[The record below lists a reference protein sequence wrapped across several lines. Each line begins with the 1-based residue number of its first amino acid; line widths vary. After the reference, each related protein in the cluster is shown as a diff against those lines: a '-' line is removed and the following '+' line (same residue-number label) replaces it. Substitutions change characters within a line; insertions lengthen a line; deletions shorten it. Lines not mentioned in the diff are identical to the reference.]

1 MKLLFFSH
9 NLNYALGWTVV
20 HSLWQALIIS
30 ILTGVALI
38 ILQKKASQFRYV
50 LANIGLWSVLLAA
63 IVTFFM
69 YYDVSKTAS
78 DLVFVP
84 DNLEV
89 TVSPDFTPENN
100 ALTENI
106 SNENNAGFSWEGM
119 RNYCN
124 RNMYFIVS
132 LWFMGVVVFLLR
144 ILGSISYVYYLRN
157 RLNFP
162 TEEYW
167 QDVLNSMREKTNVT
181 KYIDLV
187 ESALVRSPIVI
198 GHLKPMILFPIGAI
212 NRLNTNEVEAIL
224 AHELAHVMRHDYFFN
239 ILQSVI
245 EALFYFHPA
254 VWWLSSQI
262 RTERENCCDDIA
274 ISLCGNAVT
283 YAKSLVSVQE
293 MAYFAPQMAMAFA
306 GTDRKKHLLM
316 RVQRVLNQP
325 KSKVN
330 IMEKIAATCIL
341 LVVMAGFAFSSNPFD
356 KSSDNNNKSEKT
368 LQNTDN
374 QKTTN
379 IFYLKYEQNGE
390 LDSLPVEKQIADGNY
405 NFVNNL
411 YDVNLTVKSQHVT
424 QFKINGLEVNK
435 NDLPKFEK
443 MINQLIASKDERDE
457 NEIENALAQ
466 SFNEGYFSID
476 INDNKIKTVTEDGV
490 ISELTFN
497 DRGEGKNL
505 LVKKPNQEPI
515 SVSLEDKTNTIY
527 IGGVK
532 SNEADLK
539 KLGWKVKN
547 KGLEPIKGFP
557 KPPPP
562 PNFDVA
568 MPPLPP
574 IPPDPTEYYEDKL
587 DDLHEQI
594 RDIRQNIDEMMRDGL
609 SAKEALPYQRKLIAV
624 EENLKRK
631 NLNFDQIQA
640 NLDQIQANID
650 EIQARKDEIQAQKD
664 EKMNKKNQVSSHLD
678 ISISDQ
684 NDVSSDGKE
693 KTIVS
698 NYNVSGNS
706 EKFDKWLVEQLVKDG
721 YLKNKNQYSYSWS
734 NNSMRVDG
742 KKVSDAD
749 RKKYVAKHK
758 EITGH
763 DMGKDFSI
771 TKTYSSDDN

>member
-38 ILQKKASQFRYV
+38 ILQKKVSQFRYV

-63 IVTFFM
+63 IVTFFI
-69 YYDVSKTAS
+69 YYDISKTAS

-100 ALTENI
+100 ALTKNI

-124 RNMYFIVS
+124 QNMYLIVS
-132 LWFMGVVVFLLR
+132 MWFMGVVVFLLR

-330 IMEKIAATCIL
+330 SMEKIAATCIL
-341 LVVMAGFAFSSNPFD
+341 LVVMAGFAFSSNPFG
-356 KSSDNNNKSEKT
+356 KPSDNNVKSKNFS
-368 LQNTDN
+368 QNTDN
-374 QKTTN
+374 QQSKNT
-379 IFYLKYEQNGE
+379 FYLKYEQNGE

-424 QFKINGLEVNK
+424 QFKINGLDVNK
-435 NDLPKFEK
+435 NDMPKFEK
-443 MINQLIASKDERDE
+443 MINQLIANKDEQ
-457 NEIENALAQ
+457 NEAEIDAEIAQ
-466 SFNEGYFSID
+466 NFNEGNTQID
-476 INDNKIKTVTEDGV
+476 IDDKSMKIVSEDGAV
-490 ISELTFN
+490 STLTLN
-497 DRGEGKNL
+497 EKGEGRVL
-505 LVKKPNQEPI
+505 IVEKPNQKPI
-515 SVSLEDKTNTIY
+515 SVTLEDKTNAIY
-527 IGGVK
+527 IGGKK
-532 SNEADLK
+532 SNEAALK
-539 KLGWKVKN
+539 KLGWKVKG
-547 KGLEPIKGFP
+547 KGLQSISGFAL
-557 KPPPP
+557 PPPS
-562 PNFDVA
+562 PNFA
-568 MPPLPP
+568 
-574 IPPDPTEYYEDKL
+574 IPPVPPSPPDIEAYYQDEVENMQERVRDTRL
-587 DDLHEQI
+587 D
-594 RDIRQNIDEMMRDGL
+594 IDEAMRDGSL
-609 SAKEALPYQRKLIAV
+609 SAKNAMPFQRKLTDLEAK
-624 EENLKRK
+624 LK
-631 NLNFDQIQA
+631 
-640 NLDQIQANID
+640 
-650 EIQARKDEIQAQKD
+650 QKD
-664 EKMNKKNQVSSHLD
+664 AKLNQIEAALNKMEEEIGVSQENNEAKKDADNSR
-678 ISISDQ
+678 
-684 NDVSSDGKE
+684 NDF
-693 KTIVS
+693 
-698 NYNVSGNS
+698 
-706 EKFDKWLVEQLVKDG
+706 EKFEKWLSNELIKDG
-721 YLKNKNQYSYSWS
+721 YLKDKNHYGYVW
-734 NNSMRVDG
+734 NDKSMRVDG

-749 RKKYVAKHK
+749 RKKYASMYKK
-758 EITGH
+758 ITGN
-763 DMGKDFSI
+763 DVNKDFSI
-771 TKTYSSDDN
+771 TKSYSSDEN

>member
-50 LANIGLWSVLLAA
+50 LANIGLWSVLLTA

-69 YYDVSKTAS
+69 YYDISKTAS

-89 TVSPDFTPENN
+89 TVSPNVSLNN
-100 ALTENI
+100 SVLTESV
-106 SNENNAGFSWEGM
+106 SNKNNAGFSWEGM
-119 RNYCN
+119 KNYCN

-330 IMEKIAATCIL
+330 SMEKIAATCIL
-341 LVVMAGFAFSSNPFD
+341 LVVMAGFAFSSNPFG
-356 KSSDNNNKSEKT
+356 KPSDNNVKSKNFS
-368 LQNTDN
+368 QNTDN
-374 QKTTN
+374 QQSKNT
-379 IFYLKYEQNGE
+379 FYLKYEQNGE

-424 QFKINGLEVNK
+424 QFKINGLDVNK
-435 NDLPKFEK
+435 NDMPKFEK
-443 MINQLIASKDERDE
+443 MINQLIANKDEQ
-457 NEIENALAQ
+457 NEAEIDAEIAQ
-466 SFNEGYFSID
+466 NFNEGNTQID
-476 INDNKIKTVTEDGV
+476 IDDKSMKIVSEDGAV
-490 ISELTFN
+490 STLTLN
-497 DRGEGKNL
+497 EKGEGRVL
-505 LVKKPNQEPI
+505 IVEKPNQKPI
-515 SVSLEDKTNTIY
+515 SVTLEDKTNAIY
-527 IGGVK
+527 IGGKK
-532 SNEADLK
+532 SNEAALK
-539 KLGWKVKN
+539 KLGWKVKG
-547 KGLEPIKGFP
+547 KGLQSISGFAL
-557 KPPPP
+557 PPPS
-562 PNFDVA
+562 PNFA
-568 MPPLPP
+568 
-574 IPPDPTEYYEDKL
+574 IPPVPPSPPDIEAYYQDEVENMQERVRDTRL
-587 DDLHEQI
+587 D
-594 RDIRQNIDEMMRDGL
+594 IDEAMRDGSL
-609 SAKEALPYQRKLIAV
+609 SAKNAMPFQRKLTDLEAK
-624 EENLKRK
+624 LK
-631 NLNFDQIQA
+631 
-640 NLDQIQANID
+640 
-650 EIQARKDEIQAQKD
+650 QKD
-664 EKMNKKNQVSSHLD
+664 AKLNQIEAALNKMEEEIGVSQENNEAKKDADNSR
-678 ISISDQ
+678 
-684 NDVSSDGKE
+684 NDF
-693 KTIVS
+693 
-698 NYNVSGNS
+698 
-706 EKFDKWLVEQLVKDG
+706 EKFEKWLSNELIKDG
-721 YLKNKNQYSYSWS
+721 YLKDKNHYGYVW
-734 NNSMRVDG
+734 NDKSMRVDG

-749 RKKYVAKHK
+749 RKKYASMYKK
-758 EITGH
+758 ITGN
-763 DMGKDFSI
+763 DVNKDFSI
-771 TKTYSSDDN
+771 TKSYSSDEN

>member
-69 YYDVSKTAS
+69 YYDISKTAS

-89 TVSPDFTPENN
+89 TVSPNVSLNN
-100 ALTENI
+100 SVLTESV
-106 SNENNAGFSWEGM
+106 SNKNNAGFSWEGM
-119 RNYCN
+119 KNYCN

-167 QDVLNSMREKTNVT
+167 QDVLNSMRKKTNVT

-330 IMEKIAATCIL
+330 SMEKIAATCIL
-341 LVVMAGFAFSSNPFD
+341 LVVMAGFAFSSNPFG
-356 KSSDNNNKSEKT
+356 KPSDNNVKSKNFS
-368 LQNTDN
+368 QNTDN
-374 QKTTN
+374 QQNKNT
-379 IFYLKYEQNGE
+379 FYLKYEQNGE

-424 QFKINGLEVNK
+424 QFKINGLDVNK
-435 NDLPKFEK
+435 NDMPKFEK
-443 MINQLIASKDERDE
+443 MINQLIANKDEQ
-457 NEIENALAQ
+457 NEAEIDAEIAQ
-466 SFNEGYFSID
+466 NFNEGNTQID
-476 INDNKIKTVTEDGV
+476 IDDKSMKIVSEDGAV
-490 ISELTFN
+490 STLTLN
-497 DRGEGKNL
+497 EKGEGRVL
-505 LVKKPNQEPI
+505 IVEKPNQKPI
-515 SVSLEDKTNTIY
+515 SVTLEDKTNAIY
-527 IGGVK
+527 IGGKK
-532 SNEADLK
+532 SNEAALK
-539 KLGWKVKN
+539 KLGWKVKG
-547 KGLEPIKGFP
+547 KGLQSISGFAL
-557 KPPPP
+557 PPPS
-562 PNFDVA
+562 PNFA
-568 MPPLPP
+568 
-574 IPPDPTEYYEDKL
+574 IPPVPPSPPDIEAYYQDEVENMQERVRDTRL
-587 DDLHEQI
+587 D
-594 RDIRQNIDEMMRDGL
+594 IDEAMRDGSL
-609 SAKEALPYQRKLIAV
+609 SAKNAMPFQRKLTDLEAK
-624 EENLKRK
+624 LK
-631 NLNFDQIQA
+631 
-640 NLDQIQANID
+640 
-650 EIQARKDEIQAQKD
+650 QKD
-664 EKMNKKNQVSSHLD
+664 AKLNQIEAALNKMEEEIGVSQENNEAKKDADNSR
-678 ISISDQ
+678 
-684 NDVSSDGKE
+684 NDF
-693 KTIVS
+693 
-698 NYNVSGNS
+698 
-706 EKFDKWLVEQLVKDG
+706 EKFEKWLSNELIKDG
-721 YLKNKNQYSYSWS
+721 YLKDKNHYGYVW
-734 NNSMRVDG
+734 NDKSMRVDG

-749 RKKYVAKHK
+749 RKKYASMYKK
-758 EITGH
+758 ITGN
-763 DMGKDFSI
+763 DVNKDFSI
-771 TKTYSSDDN
+771 TKSYSSDEN

>member
-38 ILQKKASQFRYV
+38 ILQKKASQFRHV

-78 DLVFVP
+78 DLVLVP

-306 GTDRKKHLLM
+306 GTDRKK
-316 RVQRVLNQP
+316 
-325 KSKVN
+325 
-330 IMEKIAATCIL
+330 
-341 LVVMAGFAFSSNPFD
+341 
-356 KSSDNNNKSEKT
+356 
-368 LQNTDN
+368 
-374 QKTTN
+374 
-379 IFYLKYEQNGE
+379 
-390 LDSLPVEKQIADGNY
+390 QIGRA
-405 NFVNNL
+405 
-411 YDVNLTVKSQHVT
+411 HV
-424 QFKINGLEVNK
+424 
-435 NDLPKFEK
+435 
-443 MINQLIASKDERDE
+443 
-457 NEIENALAQ
+457 
-466 SFNEGYFSID
+466 
-476 INDNKIKTVTEDGV
+476 
-490 ISELTFN
+490 
-497 DRGEGKNL
+497 
-505 LVKKPNQEPI
+505 
-515 SVSLEDKTNTIY
+515 
-527 IGGVK
+527 
-532 SNEADLK
+532 
-539 KLGWKVKN
+539 
-547 KGLEPIKGFP
+547 
-557 KPPPP
+557 
-562 PNFDVA
+562 
-568 MPPLPP
+568 
-574 IPPDPTEYYEDKL
+574 
-587 DDLHEQI
+587 
-594 RDIRQNIDEMMRDGL
+594 
-609 SAKEALPYQRKLIAV
+609 
-624 EENLKRK
+624 
-631 NLNFDQIQA
+631 
-640 NLDQIQANID
+640 
-650 EIQARKDEIQAQKD
+650 
-664 EKMNKKNQVSSHLD
+664 
-678 ISISDQ
+678 
-684 NDVSSDGKE
+684 
-693 KTIVS
+693 
-698 NYNVSGNS
+698 
-706 EKFDKWLVEQLVKDG
+706 
-721 YLKNKNQYSYSWS
+721 
-734 NNSMRVDG
+734 
-742 KKVSDAD
+742 
-749 RKKYVAKHK
+749 
-758 EITGH
+758 
-763 DMGKDFSI
+763 
-771 TKTYSSDDN
+771 